1 MKSFNLTL
9 CFLLLFVF
17 SAVFSAKAQIQ
28 LGGLADFEV
37 RKGGSD
43 SSPYVN
49 QTPTDKWL
57 LYTPNIRLFAG
68 ADISENWY
76 INSVLHSDYYYGSG
90 LSYPYFSVININWMP
105 ISDSDFTASFG
116 RFVTPYG
123 IYSERILSSDNPF
136 IHYPLTHSSGLPV
149 SPQLGLLSP
158 ATDYDEDITTLTMI
172 YQRMYSQGINISN
185 TAGESKWL
193 RYNLAATL
201 APVSGYFEVS
211 QYNSPSFTGRITL
224 HPEVWGQLG
233 FSFST
238 GPFMYRDAIAE
249 ALPDSDPADF
259 RQTSFG
265 VDFQVSYH
273 YYTFLVEYNR
283 SRWKAPYVD
292 ETGMTAGE
300 TMDASINHIS
310 GEAVVNF
317 PFFVGGYAG
326 IRYEHLISGDLSSDS
341 GAYGSSGETW
351 TYDRERLELLLGYK
365 LHRNIILKASYLY
378 SADSGPDLDDD
389 VLALQ
394 LSVAY

>member
-1 MKSFNLTL
+1 MKLLNLAL
-9 CFLLLFVF
+9 CFLLLLIL
-17 SAVFSAKAQIQ
+17 SAAIPAKAQIQ
-28 LGGLADFEV
+28 LGAIADFEL

-43 SSPYVN
+43 SSPYIN

-76 INSVLHSDYYYGSG
+76 VSSVLHSDYYYDSY

-105 ISDSDFTASFG
+105 ITESDFTATFG

-136 IHYPLTHSSGLPV
+136 VHNPLTHTSGLPV

-158 ATDYDEDITTLTMI
+158 GTDYDEDITTLTMI
-172 YQRMYSQGINISN
+172 YQRMYSQGIRISN
-185 TAGESKWL
+185 TAGESNWL
-193 RYNLAATL
+193 RYYLAATM

-211 QYNSPSFTGRITL
+211 QYNTPSFTGRITL
-224 HPEVWGQLG
+224 QPEIWGQLG

-249 ALPDSDPADF
+249 ALPDADPVEF
-259 RQTSFG
+259 RQISFG
-265 VDFQVSYH
+265 ADFQVSYH

-283 SRWKAPYVD
+283 SRWKAPYID
-292 ETGMTAGE
+292 ETGMTSGE
-300 TMDASINHIS
+300 TIDASVSHIS

-326 IRYEHLISGDLSSDS
+326 IRYEHLISGDLSSGS
-341 GAYGSSGETW
+341 GAYGNSGETW